1 MGIASEPYRIA
12 SRILWLMNQADLTVM
27 PMVRASWLLEMPF
40 LEEAIR
46 KMATSQSRILIWLD
60 SKIVPILT
68 VNGFRQT

>member
-1 MGIASEPYRIA
+1 MGDASEPDRIA
-12 SRILWLMNQADLTVM
+12 SRIRCDMNQADLRVT
-27 PMVRASWLLEMPF
+27 PMVRESWLLDMPF
-40 LEEAIR
+40 LEEAII